1 MNKIPRLIILS
12 ILSTVIFYNIAV
24 FGEEASH
31 LSLSDCL
38 DIGLVNNLDIKIA
51 KIESKIKRF
60 DIPIAKSIFDT
71 ILEGEIGYAHDERT
85 ASSTL
90 AGTERLTTNYELSA
104 TKKIPTGTELTVD
117 YSNTRNWTD
126 NSMYVTNNPLHTAEL
141 SFTLEQPVLKNLF
154 GYIDRRD
161 IKLSKIEAEQAG
173 LKALGRIE
181 DSIADI
187 EKSYWNLVFTYQN
200 VALREGLL
208 KQAENLFGIFK
219 EHLKVGLVEIN
230 ELYETEANVRI
241 RKTELAIAENN
252 LKDASNRLKL
262 LLNEEGAALILP
274 KNKLVHLE
282 KRADLAQSLNDAFI
296 ANRDYQVEKKT
307 LTAKKITLK
316 MKKNSLWPEVDLV
329 GTFAL
334 NGIDRKPGKAAG
346 RVTTD
351 KHPYYYAGV
360 EFSIPLENREARGE
374 YNKAKL
380 EKEKAILELLQ
391 VEKNV
396 INDVDEK
403 VRKVNLNLENAKR
416 WAKIREIQHLKFEE
430 EEKKLKYGR
439 SNSKTLIDYQNDLTL
454 ATINEYDALLQYY
467 SSLIDLENTK
477 DMLLEKVGVIL

>member
-1 MNKIPRLIILS
+1 
-12 ILSTVIFYNIAV
+12 
-24 FGEEASH
+24 
-31 LSLSDCL
+31 
-38 DIGLVNNLDIKIA
+38 
-51 KIESKIKRF
+51 
-60 DIPIAKSIFDT
+60 
-71 ILEGEIGYAHDERT
+71 
-85 ASSTL
+85 
-90 AGTERLTTNYELSA
+90 
-104 TKKIPTGTELTVD
+104 VD

-126 NSMYVTNNPLHTAEL
+126 SIYVTDNPLHTAEL

-161 IKLSKIEAEQAG
+161 VRLSKIEADQAG
-173 LKALGRIE
+173 LKALSRIE
-181 DSIADI
+181 DSVADI
-187 EKSYWNLVFTYQN
+187 EKSYWDLVFAYQD
-200 VALREGLL
+200 VMLREGLL
-208 KQAENLFGIFK
+208 KQAENLFGTFK
-219 EHLKVGLVEIN
+219 EHLKIGLVEAN

-252 LKDASNRLKL
+252 LKGASNHLKL
-262 LLNEEGAALILP
+262 LLNEEGDFSILP
-274 KNKLVHLE
+274 KDKLAHLQ
-282 KRADLAQSLNDAFI
+282 KRADLAGSLNDAFLT
-296 ANRDYQVEKKT
+296 NRNYQVEKKE
-307 LTAKKITLK
+307 LTAKKIKLK

-334 NGIDRKPGKAAG
+334 NGIDRKFEKAQGKL
-346 RVTTD
+346 TTD

-360 EFSIPLENREARGE
+360 EFSIPFENREARGE

-396 INDVDEK
+396 INDIDEK
-403 VRKVNLNLENAKR
+403 VRRVNLNLENARR
-416 WAKIREIQHLKFEE
+416 WAKIREIQGLKFEE

-477 DMLLEKVGVIL
+477 DMLLEKVGVVL

>member
-1 MNKIPRLIILS
+1 MNKMPRLITLS
-12 ILSTVIFYNIAV
+12 ILSAVIFSHLAV
-24 FGEEASH
+24 FGEETR

-71 ILEGEIGYAHDERT
+71 ILEGEIGYARDERA

-90 AGTERLTTNYELSA
+90 AGTERFTTNYELSA
-104 TKKIPTGTELTVD
+104 TKKIPAGTEITVD
-117 YSNTRNWTD
+117 YSNTRDWTD
-126 NSMYVTNNPLHTAEL
+126 SPYVTNNPLHTSEL

-161 IKLSKIEAEQAG
+161 VKLSKIEADQAG
-173 LKALGRIE
+173 LKALSRIE
-181 DSIADI
+181 DSVADI

-208 KQAENLFGIFK
+208 KEAQKLYGIFK
-219 EHLKVGLVEIN
+219 EHLKVGFVETG

-262 LLNEEGAALILP
+262 LLNEEDDFLILP
-274 KNKLVHLE
+274 RNKLAHLE
-282 KRADLAQSLNDAFI
+282 KRADLAESLNDAFI

-307 LTAKKITLK
+307 LTSKKIKLK

-360 EFSIPLENREARGE
+360 EFSIPFENREARGE
-374 YNKAKL
+374 YRKAKL

-403 VRKVNLNLENAKR
+403 VRRVNLNLENAKR
-416 WAKIREIQHLKFEE
+416 WAKIKEIQGLKFEE

-467 SSLIDLENTK
+467 SSLIDLENAK
-477 DMLLEKVGVIL
+477 DMLLEKVGVVL